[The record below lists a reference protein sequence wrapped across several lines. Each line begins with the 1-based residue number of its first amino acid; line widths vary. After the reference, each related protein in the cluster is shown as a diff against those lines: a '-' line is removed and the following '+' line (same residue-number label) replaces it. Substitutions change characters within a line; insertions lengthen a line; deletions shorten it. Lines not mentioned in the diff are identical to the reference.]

1 VKSKQTMFEEDMP
14 CANAS
19 KTILTEYQVDPA
31 SRNEWLDHWRSS
43 TLDAIDSATHVSAQ
57 EAALSDENDSSLL
70 IYERHIAGSST
81 TRPYQPASANGQVSA
96 MQIEC
101 HDIVGFGWWSR
112 NLIGSQQAQLNLSMM
127 CIRFPDEGHLQG
139 FIKLSQN
146 HAAYCWEA
154 EPDTVIY
161 SAGIV
166 TSYSESDLDIE
177 SGDII
182 FIMGCTDEA
191 AVQKHLEDPKHVAL
205 GYQLYDA
212 DIRLTP
218 TLTKSY
224 RTCGDGFFYKPST

>member
-1 VKSKQTMFEEDMP
+1 MAIRKKTHDYKLIKVNGYNANKSYIYGHTFPDGK
-14 CANAS
+14 
-19 KTILTEYQVDPA
+19 KVTIG
-31 SRNEWLDHWRSS
+31 
-43 TLDAIDSATHVSAQ
+43 IDSKVKTDIVGY
-57 EAALSDENDSSLL
+57 LSDENDSSLL

-224 RTCGDGFFYKPST
+224 KTCGDGFFYKPST